1 MEETWHI
8 VTTTGEIPANV
19 TALMAVMLS
28 ANAKLAP
35 GPGLLV
41 TLLNGVAHLEIAD
54 VTMKVVTTTEMV

>member
-35 GPGLLV
+35 GPGLLA
-41 TLLNGVAHLEIAD
+41 TLLSGVAHLEIAD